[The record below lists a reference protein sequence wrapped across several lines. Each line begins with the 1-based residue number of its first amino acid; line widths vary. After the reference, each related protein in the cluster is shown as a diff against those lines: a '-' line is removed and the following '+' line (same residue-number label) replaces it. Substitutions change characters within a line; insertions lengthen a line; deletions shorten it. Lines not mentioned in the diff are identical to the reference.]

1 MNIDQ
6 RCRELIG
13 LVRGQVV
20 SPNSVDKKTVN
31 PFIAQGAKRQVIK
44 VRKFGSSHLIT
55 HDADFCAITVAS
67 DGFQFANPGYTFF
80 KRLGIAVLFGFPT
93 DFFFSKKWSFNIFY
107 PHVDD
112 TGKF

>member
-93 DFFFSKKWSFNIFY
+93 DFFFFFLIVFQY
-107 PHVDD
+107 ILP
-112 TGKF
+112 TCR